1 MQCTAKAKNEVI
13 ELERLENFKVQIGI
27 LVLAE
32 VTAVIMFQLSGME
45 LSSTLLWL
53 MLIVNV
59 VMVIWIVYR
68 FQNEKES
75 RDIDISRILGND
87 AKDAL
92 VFGEIGIITYDESY
106 CATWVNDFLSGRKI
120 SIVGK
125 KIASWIPEV
134 NELFQGDVDVVI
146 GKDKEHIYEITRKE
160 NAQVLYVRDI
170 TSFIQLKKKYM
181 QESLVVGLLQLDN
194 YMEIQQYE
202 DEAKMALINTNL
214 RQPVLDWAKK
224 YGMFV
229 RRLRSDRFL
238 VVLDESIYANIVR
251 DRFSILNEIRNAAEL
266 IDVSITLSM
275 SYARGT
281 TDYRLLDQMVNDL
294 LELAQSRGG
303 DQVAVKR
310 YGENVKY
317 YGGNSEAKEK
327 RSKVRVR
334 VMAQA
339 IKEAIIEADRV
350 FILGHREMDFDCMGA
365 AIGISRLCSAYDVD
379 SYIVSKSG
387 GIELQLAD
395 ALKTYE
401 NKLADRHVFVSDEE
415 AAKMFKEKDLV
426 IVVDH
431 SAPEQCGAP
440 LTLDKAEKIMIVDH
454 HRRGENFIDNPL
466 LVYIESSASSVCELI
481 TEFFPYQSNKVVL
494 SEEEATLMYLGIL
507 VDTNRFKMRTGSRT
521 FEAAAYLRKVG
532 VNTISAENMLK
543 EDFNDFEEQTNI
555 MKYAKIYQG
564 NLLIAAVSD
573 GRIFH
578 RTLMSKAADAL
589 LNIKGIEASFVIAK
603 TQEHVVGMS
612 SRSKGSVNVQILM
625 ERMHGGGHF
634 TAAALSREN
643 GDVKEIEAELKR
655 VIDGYIEEME
665 EEEHESNSTK

>member
-1 MQCTAKAKNEVI
+1 M
-13 ELERLENFKVQIGI
+13 ERLENLKVQIGI

-32 VTAVIMFQLSGME
+32 VAAVMMFQLSG
-45 LSSTLLWL
+45 LALNVYLLWI
-53 MLIVNV
+53 MLILNV
-59 VMVIWIVYR
+59 VMIVWILFR
-68 FQNEKES
+68 FQSEKEN

-92 VFGEIGIITYDESY
+92 SFGKIGIITYDEAY
-106 CATWVNDFLSGRKI
+106 CATWMNDFLVDRKI
-120 SIVGK
+120 AILGK

-146 GKDKEHIYEITRKE
+146 GRDEEHIYEITRKE
-160 NAQVLYVRDI
+160 NAQVLYVRDV
-170 TSFIQLKKKYM
+170 TNLLKLKMRYA

-202 DEAKMALINTNL
+202 DESKMALINTNL

-238 VVLDESIYANIVR
+238 VVLDERIYADIVR
-251 DRFSILNEIRNAAEL
+251 DRFSILNDIRTAAED

-303 DQVAVKR
+303 DQVAVKK

-350 FILGHREMDFDCMGA
+350 FILGHKEMDFDCMGA
-365 AIGISRLCSAYDVD
+365 AIGVSRLCSAYDVD
-379 SYIVSKSG
+379 AYIVSKSG

-401 NKLADRHVFVSDEE
+401 EKLLDRHVFLSDEE
-415 AAKMFKEKDLV
+415 ATRMLNEKDLV

-431 SAPEQCGAP
+431 NSPDQCGAP
-440 LTLDKAEKIMIVDH
+440 ETLKEADKVMIIDH

-481 TEFFPYQSNKVVL
+481 TEFFPYQSNKVAL

-521 FEAAAYLRKVG
+521 FEAAAYLRKIG
-532 VNTISAENMLK
+532 VNTVSAENMLK
-543 EDFNDFEEQTNI
+543 EEFDDFEEQTNI
-555 MKYAKIYQG
+555 MKYAKKYQG
-564 NLLIAAVSD
+564 NMLIAAVKD
-573 GRIFH
+573 GRVVH
-578 RTLMSKAADAL
+578 RTMLSKAADAL
-589 LNIKGIEASFVIAK
+589 LNIKGIEASFVIAN
-603 TQEHVVGMS
+603 TAEGVVGIS
-612 SRSKGSVNVQILM
+612 SRSKGKVNVQVLM

-634 TAAALSREN
+634 SAAALQREN
-643 GDVKEIEAELKR
+643 ADVNELESELKHT
-655 VIDGYIEEME
+655 IDTYLNELE
-665 EEEHESNSTK
+665 EEQAHESDTVK

>member
-1 MQCTAKAKNEVI
+1 M
-13 ELERLENFKVQIGI
+13 ERLENLKVQIGI

-32 VTAVIMFQLSGME
+32 VAAVMMFQLSG
-45 LSSTLLWL
+45 LALNVYLLWI
-53 MLIVNV
+53 MLILNV
-59 VMVIWIVYR
+59 VMIVWILFR
-68 FQNEKES
+68 FQSEKEN

-92 VFGEIGIITYDESY
+92 SFGKIGIITYDEAY
-106 CATWVNDFLSGRKI
+106 CATWMNDFLVDRKI
-120 SIVGK
+120 AILGK

-146 GKDKEHIYEITRKE
+146 GRDEEHIYEITRKE
-160 NAQVLYVRDI
+160 NAQVLYVRDV
-170 TSFIQLKKKYM
+170 TNLLKLKMRYA

-202 DEAKMALINTNL
+202 DESKMALINTNL

-238 VVLDESIYANIVR
+238 VVLDERIYADIVR
-251 DRFSILNEIRNAAEL
+251 DRFSILNDIRTAAED

-303 DQVAVKR
+303 DQVAVKK

-350 FILGHREMDFDCMGA
+350 FILGHKEMDFDCMGA
-365 AIGISRLCSAYDVD
+365 AIGVSRLCSAYDVD
-379 SYIVSKSG
+379 AYIVSKSG

-395 ALKTYE
+395 ALKAYE
-401 NKLADRHVFVSDEE
+401 NKLLDRHVFLSDEE
-415 AAKMFKEKDLV
+415 ATRMLNEKDLV

-431 SAPEQCGAP
+431 NSPDQCGAP
-440 LTLDKAEKIMIVDH
+440 ETLKEADKVMIIDH

-481 TEFFPYQSNKVVL
+481 TEFFPYQSNKVAL

-521 FEAAAYLRKVG
+521 FEAAAYLRKIG
-532 VNTISAENMLK
+532 VNTVSAENMLK
-543 EDFNDFEEQTNI
+543 EEFDDFEEQTNI
-555 MKYAKIYQG
+555 MKYAKKYQG
-564 NLLIAAVSD
+564 NMLIAAVKD
-573 GRIFH
+573 GRVAH
-578 RTLMSKAADAL
+578 RTMLSKAADAL
-589 LNIKGIEASFVIAK
+589 LNIKGIEASFVIAN
-603 TQEHVVGMS
+603 TAEGVVGIS
-612 SRSKGSVNVQILM
+612 SRSKGKVNVQVLM

-634 TAAALSREN
+634 SAAALQREN
-643 GDVKEIEAELKR
+643 ADVNELESELKHT
-655 VIDGYIEEME
+655 IDTYLNEQE
-665 EEEHESNSTK
+665 EEQAHESDTVK

>member
-1 MQCTAKAKNEVI
+1 M
-13 ELERLENFKVQIGI
+13 ERLENLKVQIGI

-32 VTAVIMFQLSGME
+32 VAAVMMFQLSG
-45 LSSTLLWL
+45 LTLNVYLLWI
-53 MLIVNV
+53 MLILNV
-59 VMVIWIVYR
+59 VMIVWILFR
-68 FQNEKES
+68 FQSEKEN

-92 VFGEIGIITYDESY
+92 SFGQIGIITYDEAY
-106 CATWVNDFLSGRKI
+106 CATWMNDFLVDRKI
-120 SIVGK
+120 AILGK

-146 GKDKEHIYEITRKE
+146 GRDEESIYEITRKE
-160 NAQVLYVRDI
+160 NAQVLYVRDV
-170 TSFIQLKKKYM
+170 TALLTLKMRYA

-202 DEAKMALINTNL
+202 DESKMALINTNL

-238 VVLDESIYANIVR
+238 VVLDERIYADIVR
-251 DRFSILNEIRNAAEL
+251 DRFSILNDIRIAAEE

-303 DQVAVKR
+303 DQVAVKK

-350 FILGHREMDFDCMGA
+350 FILGHKEMDFDCMGA
-365 AIGISRLCSAYDVD
+365 AIGVSRLCSAYDVD
-379 SYIVSKSG
+379 AYIVSKSG

-395 ALKTYE
+395 ALKAYE
-401 NKLADRHVFVSDEE
+401 EKLLDRHVFLSDEE
-415 AAKMFKEKDLV
+415 ATRMLNEKDLV

-431 SAPEQCGAP
+431 NSPDQCGAP
-440 LTLDKAEKIMIVDH
+440 ETLKEADKVMIIDH

-521 FEAAAYLRKVG
+521 FEAAAYLRKIG
-532 VNTISAENMLK
+532 VNTVSAENMLK
-543 EDFNDFEEQTNI
+543 EEFDDFEEQTNI
-555 MKYAKIYQG
+555 MKYAKKYQG
-564 NLLIAAVSD
+564 NMLIAAVKD
-573 GRIFH
+573 GGVAH
-578 RTLMSKAADAL
+578 RTMMSKAADSL
-589 LNIKGIEASFVIAK
+589 LNIKGIEASFVIAN
-603 TQEHVVGMS
+603 TAEGVVGIS
-612 SRSKGSVNVQILM
+612 SRSKGKVNVQVLM

-634 TAAALSREN
+634 SAAALQRESA
-643 GDVKEIEAELKR
+643 DVNELESELKHT
-655 VIDGYIEEME
+655 IDTYLNEQE
-665 EEEHESNSTK
+665 EEQAHESDTVK

>member
-1 MQCTAKAKNEVI
+1 M
-13 ELERLENFKVQIGI
+13 ERLENLKVQIGI

-32 VTAVIMFQLSGME
+32 VAAVIMFQLSG
-45 LSSTLLWL
+45 LTLNVYLLWL
-53 MLIVNV
+53 MLVLNV
-59 VMVIWIVYR
+59 VMIVWILFR
-68 FQNEKES
+68 FQSEKEN

-92 VFGEIGIITYDESY
+92 SFGKIGIITYDEAYS
-106 CATWVNDFLSGRKI
+106 ATWMNDFLTERKI
-120 SIVGK
+120 PIIGK
-125 KIASWIPEV
+125 KIANWIPEV
-134 NELFQGDVDVVI
+134 NELFQGDVDVII
-146 GKDKEHIYEITRKE
+146 GKDEEHIYEITRKE
-160 NAQVLYVRDI
+160 NAQVLYVRDV
-170 TSFIQLKKKYM
+170 TSIVQLKTKYA

-202 DEAKMALINTNL
+202 DESKMALINTNL

-224 YGMFV
+224 YGMLV

-238 VVLDESIYANIVR
+238 VVLDERIYADIVR
-251 DRFSILNEIRNAAEL
+251 DRFSILNDIRNAAEE

-303 DQVAVKR
+303 DQVAVKK

-350 FILGHREMDFDCMGA
+350 FILGHKEMDFDCMGA
-365 AIGISRLCSAYDVD
+365 AIGVSRLCNAYDVD
-379 SYIVSKSG
+379 AYIVSKSG

-395 ALKTYE
+395 ALKAFDE
-401 NKLADRHVFVSDEE
+401 KLIERHVFLHDEE
-415 AAKMFKEKDLV
+415 ASHMVGEKDLV

-431 SAPEQCGAP
+431 NSPDQCGAP
-440 LTLDKAEKIMIVDH
+440 LTLAEADKVMIIDH

-481 TEFFPYQSNKVVL
+481 TEFFPYQSNKVAL

-521 FEAAAYLRKVG
+521 FEAAAYLRKIG
-532 VNTISAENMLK
+532 VNTVSAENMLK
-543 EDFNDFEEQTNI
+543 EDFHDFEEQTNI
-555 MKYAKIYQG
+555 MKYAKLYQG
-564 NLLIAAVSD
+564 NMLIAAVKD
-573 GRIFH
+573 GRIAH

-589 LNIKGIEASFVIAK
+589 LNIKGIEASFVIAN
-603 TQEHVVGMS
+603 TAEGVVGMS
-612 SRSKGSVNVQILM
+612 SRSKGTINVQILM

-634 TAAALSREN
+634 TAAALSREKA
-643 GDVKEIEAELKR
+643 DVSELESELKHT
-655 VIDGYIEEME
+655 IDTYLDEQE
-665 EEEHESNSTK
+665 EEQAHESNTIK

>member
-1 MQCTAKAKNEVI
+1 M
-13 ELERLENFKVQIGI
+13 ERLENLKVQIGI

-32 VTAVIMFQLSGME
+32 VAAVIMFQLSG
-45 LSSTLLWL
+45 LTLNVYLLWL
-53 MLIVNV
+53 MLVLNV
-59 VMVIWIVYR
+59 VMIVWILFR
-68 FQNEKES
+68 FQSEKEN

-92 VFGEIGIITYDESY
+92 SFGKIGIITYDEAYS
-106 CATWVNDFLSGRKI
+106 ATWMNDFLTERKI
-120 SIVGK
+120 PIIGK
-125 KIASWIPEV
+125 KIANWIPEI
-134 NELFQGDVDVVI
+134 NELFQGDVDVII
-146 GKDKEHIYEITRKE
+146 GKDEEHIYEITRKE
-160 NAQVLYVRDI
+160 NAQVLYVRDV
-170 TSFIQLKKKYM
+170 TSIVQLKTKYA

-202 DEAKMALINTNL
+202 DESKMALINTNL

-224 YGMFV
+224 YGMLV

-238 VVLDESIYANIVR
+238 VVLDERIYADIVR
-251 DRFSILNEIRNAAEL
+251 DRFSILNDIRNAAEE

-303 DQVAVKR
+303 DQVAVKK

-350 FILGHREMDFDCMGA
+350 FILGHKEMDFDCMGA
-365 AIGISRLCSAYDVD
+365 AIGVSRLCNAYDVD
-379 SYIVSKSG
+379 AYIVSKSG

-395 ALKTYE
+395 ALKAFDE
-401 NKLADRHVFVSDEE
+401 KLIERHVFLHDEE
-415 AAKMFKEKDLV
+415 ASHMVGGKDLV

-431 SAPEQCGAP
+431 NSPDQCGAP
-440 LTLDKAEKIMIVDH
+440 LTLAEADKVMIIDH

-481 TEFFPYQSNKVVL
+481 TEFFPYQSNKVAL

-521 FEAAAYLRKVG
+521 FEAAAYLRKIG
-532 VNTISAENMLK
+532 VNTVSAENMLK
-543 EDFNDFEEQTNI
+543 EDFHDFEEQTNI
-555 MKYAKIYQG
+555 MKYAKLYQG
-564 NLLIAAVSD
+564 NMLIAAVKD
-573 GRIFH
+573 GRIAH

-589 LNIKGIEASFVIAK
+589 LNIKGIEASFVIAN
-603 TQEHVVGMS
+603 TAEGVVGMS
-612 SRSKGSVNVQILM
+612 SRSKGTINVQILM

-634 TAAALSREN
+634 TAAALSREKA
-643 GDVKEIEAELKR
+643 DVSELESELKHT
-655 VIDGYIEEME
+655 IDTYLDEQE
-665 EEEHESNSTK
+665 EEQAHESNTIK

>member
-1 MQCTAKAKNEVI
+1 M
-13 ELERLENFKVQIGI
+13 ERLENLKVQIGI

-32 VTAVIMFQLSGME
+32 VAAVIMFQLSG
-45 LSSTLLWL
+45 LDLNVYLLWL
-53 MLIVNV
+53 MLILNV
-59 VMVIWIVYR
+59 VMIVWILFR
-68 FQNEKES
+68 FQSEKEN

-92 VFGEIGIITYDESY
+92 SFGNIGIITYDESY
-106 CATWVNDFLSGRKI
+106 SATWMNDFLTERKI
-120 SIVGK
+120 PIIGK
-125 KIASWIPEV
+125 KIANWIPEI
-134 NELFQGDVDVVI
+134 NELFQGDVDVII
-146 GKDKEHIYEITRKE
+146 GKDEEHIYEITRKE
-160 NAQVLYVRDI
+160 NAQVLYVRDV
-170 TSFIQLKKKYM
+170 TSIVQLKTKYA

-202 DEAKMALINTNL
+202 DESKMALINTNL

-224 YGMFV
+224 YGMLV

-238 VVLDESIYANIVR
+238 VVLDERIYADIVR
-251 DRFSILNEIRNAAEL
+251 DRFSILNDIRNAAEE

-303 DQVAVKR
+303 DQVAVKK

-350 FILGHREMDFDCMGA
+350 FILGHKEMDFDCMGA
-365 AIGISRLCSAYDVD
+365 AIGVSRLCSAYDVD
-379 SYIVSKSG
+379 AYIVSKSG

-395 ALKTYE
+395 ALKAFDE
-401 NKLADRHVFVSDEE
+401 KLIDRHVFLHDEE
-415 AAKMFKEKDLV
+415 ASHRLSEKDLV

-431 SAPEQCGAP
+431 NSPDQCGAP
-440 LTLDKAEKIMIVDH
+440 LTLAEADKVMIIDH

-481 TEFFPYQSNKVVL
+481 TEFFPYQSNKVAL

-521 FEAAAYLRKVG
+521 FEAAAYLRKIG
-532 VNTISAENMLK
+532 VNTVSAENMLK
-543 EDFNDFEEQTNI
+543 EDFDDFEEQTNI

-564 NLLIAAVSD
+564 NMLIAAVKD
-573 GRIFH
+573 GRIAH
-578 RTLMSKAADAL
+578 RTMMSKAADAL
-589 LNIKGIEASFVIAK
+589 LNIKGIEASFVIAN
-603 TQEHVVGMS
+603 TAEGVVGMS
-612 SRSKGSVNVQILM
+612 SRSKGTINVQILM

-634 TAAALSREN
+634 TAAALSREKA
-643 GDVKEIEAELKR
+643 DVSELESELKHT
-655 VIDGYIEEME
+655 IDTYLDEQE
-665 EEEHESNSTK
+665 EEQAHESDTIK

>member
-1 MQCTAKAKNEVI
+1 M
-13 ELERLENFKVQIGI
+13 ERLENLKVQIGI

-32 VTAVIMFQLSGME
+32 VAAVIMFQLSGLE
-45 LSSTLLWL
+45 LSAMLLWL
-53 MLIVNV
+53 MLILNI
-59 VMVIWIVYR
+59 VMISWILYR
-68 FQNEKES
+68 FQSEKES

-92 VFGEIGIITYDESY
+92 VFGKIGIITYDESY
-106 CATWVNDFLSGRKI
+106 CATWINDFLSERKI
-120 SIVGK
+120 AILGK
-125 KIASWIPEV
+125 KIATWIPEV

-146 GKDKEHIYEITRKE
+146 GKDEFHIYEITRKE

-170 TSFIQLKKKYM
+170 TEFIQLKSNYM

-238 VVLDESIYANIVR
+238 VVLDERIYADIVR
-251 DRFSILNEIRNAAEL
+251 DRFSILNEIRNAAEE

-303 DQVAVKR
+303 DQVAVKK

-317 YGGNSEAKEK
+317 FGGNSEAKEK

-339 IKEAIIEADRV
+339 IKEAIIEAERV
-350 FILGHREMDFDCMGA
+350 FIIGHKEMDFDCMGA
-365 AIGISRLCSAYDVD
+365 AIGVSRLCAAYDVD

-387 GIELQLAD
+387 GIELQLKD

-401 NKLADRHVFVSDEE
+401 DKLVDRHAFLTDEE
-415 AAKMFKEKDLV
+415 AAKMLKEKDLV

-440 LTLDKAEKIMIVDH
+440 LTLDKADKVMIIDH
-454 HRRGENFIDNPL
+454 HRRGEHFIDNPL

-543 EDFNDFEEQTNI
+543 EDFDDFEEQTSI

-564 NLLIAAVSD
+564 NLLIAAVHD

-603 TQEHVVGMS
+603 TSENVVGMS
-612 SRSKGSVNVQILM
+612 SRSKGTINVQVLM

-634 TAAALSREN
+634 SAAALSREDA
-643 GDVKEIEAELKR
+643 DVMELESELKH
-655 VIDGYIEEME
+655 VIDTYLDEQE
-665 EEEHESNSTK
+665 EEEHESNSIK